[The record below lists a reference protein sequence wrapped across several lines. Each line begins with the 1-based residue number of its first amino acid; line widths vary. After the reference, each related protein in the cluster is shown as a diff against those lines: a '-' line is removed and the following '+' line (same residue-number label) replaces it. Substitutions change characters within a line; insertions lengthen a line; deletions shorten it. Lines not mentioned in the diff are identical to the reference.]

1 MATMTIAQALAS
13 NAFGIIIADT
23 PVKMVAAL
31 SNTALVARVSQFT
44 MNAPGASGAGHAA
57 LLAGLGS
64 KFSTNGFRYV
74 VRDTVAFLT
83 DPHNA
88 AGLALATAIAV
99 FDTAAN
105 LLAIAGTPLA
115 LRAGSVL
122 LSTSATLTLA
132 NLITLEAEPSFSVLP
147 GQSITLGDS
156 AANLLALTAA
166 QNRASIKAESVTVNS
181 TVSIA
186 TATSLFALP
195 HFSVSGGATLTV
207 SGNLATMTNPSVL
220 STLSGFAAVAGVAI
234 EVADSL
240 SVLLGAAG
248 AIGTLAHTI
257 PSLAAT
263 MTDFETLNAAQVA
276 ALSVLPRF
284 SVGTGAALF
293 LSDTVA
299 NLLALAPAAAGLATQ
314 TTLSQSDG
322 ANMAQLAALVALP
335 GFNPGSGHLLTVTD
349 TLAHLAG
356 MTTAESFAAGAVV
369 VQDTVAHLLA
379 AHALPA
385 GTTGVIALLD
395 GNTYTVAQAEALLAL
410 AGSLALVPAG
420 AATALLIADTT
431 ANLNNAGSAIA
442 ALQAD
447 GPVSFSSTDGGTITG
462 STLTAIQ
469 AATLVTSAAGLLVAD
484 TGSALSAFA
493 SQIFGRGFQSIT
505 VDSGVFGG
513 TEAQLLDPTLHF
525 AGQSGAAI
533 LLLSLPASAQLI
545 GSTVASAAQ
554 LTAMSILPGF
564 SLASGATLT
573 VSDTIAALIGAAAL
587 VNAFATAAQ
596 ATDSETVTAAGAA
609 TLAAIRT
616 TIGAGHFSLG
626 GHTVAVSDDAANI
639 ADPANAAG
647 IALASSVTLSAA
659 SIVDAAQAATLIAL
673 GSAFSTGGLG
683 IAIADTAANLV
694 ALAGSAAILNGWNA
708 QVLLSADATLSVAGA
723 QPLLAF
729 TGFAVGT
736 HHLALA
742 DSAADLL
749 STGSAATEAM
759 ANAVALSQAATVTV
773 AEATALL
780 GLHGF
785 STGGQ
790 ALTVADTPTHLAA
803 APLGVQ
809 ALATSETIVARTSG
823 NAADFTLSAAQL
835 GALQALPS
843 LSMAGFVNSITLADT
858 ASTLAALAS
867 ALGGAASGSL
877 LTHVVPVLSA
887 DAVVSAATANI
898 LAHVPHFGLAGHTLT
913 VLDSPAGLLS
923 PGVVAGLAIATGS
936 GLAAPAIVTAAIAN
950 ALAALPGFAANGNP
964 MTVADTPAHLLSL
977 SGAAEAL
984 AANAQIVPY
993 TVGNAADFTLTAAQ
1007 LSVLAAVPHLAL
1019 FGPITVS
1026 DTAPNLILLEA
1037 VFAAAAPGSSLLA
1050 ARPVSV
1056 SSLSADATVSAAS
1069 LSALASL
1076 PGLGLAGHILT
1087 VRDTPTALLALPR
1100 PMLGLATT
1108 VALAANAAPWTVSA
1122 ARADVFAS
1130 LPSFSSGPG
1139 MTVSD
1144 NVGNL
1149 LAPGNAAGLAI
1160 ATSVTI
1166 GADAT
1171 VNANQALALHAIP
1184 GFTAGTHHLTISNG
1198 GAGLAGLDSGTA
1210 ALAFAIQLSGGSV
1223 VTVAQFQVV
1232 AALPNFSTNGN
1243 TLAVADTASNLLT
1256 LAGGSL
1262 SLIASTILAAPA
1274 TLTADQAA
1282 ALRTLPNISVATGL
1296 TVADTAANLLRL
1308 AGGALPAD
1316 WAGELL
1322 AGTVALTAD
1331 ASITAAQAA
1340 LLDQLGARF
1349 NNGGHVL
1356 TVTDAPNAL
1365 LASRG
1370 LASIA
1375 GQIGGFTLAANAGP
1389 WTVSAA
1395 AATALSAIPHF
1406 NAGPG
1411 MAVSDGVGNLLA
1423 SGNAAGLAAAASVT
1437 IGADAT
1443 LNAVQALAL
1452 HAIPGFTAGTH
1463 HLTISNGGA
1472 GLATLDSG
1480 TAALAFAIQLSGG
1493 SVVTVAQFQVVAALP
1508 NFSTNGNT
1516 LAVADTASNLLT
1528 LAGGSLSLI
1537 ASTILAAPATLT
1549 ADQAAALRTLPNISV
1564 ATGLTVADTAA
1575 NLLRLAGGALPAD
1588 WAGELLAGTVALTAD
1603 ASITAAQAALL
1614 DQLGARFNNGGHV
1627 LTVTDAPNALLA
1639 SRGLASIAGQ
1649 IGGFTLAA
1657 NAGPWTVSAAAA
1669 TALSAIPHFN
1679 AGPGMAVSDG
1689 VGNLLA
1695 SGNAAGL
1702 AAAASVTIGAD
1713 ATLNAVQ
1720 ALALHA
1726 IPGFTAGTHH
1736 LTISNGGAGLATLDS
1751 GTAALAF
1758 AIQLSGGSVVTVAQ
1772 FRVVA
1777 ALPNFTTNG
1786 NSLVVS
1792 DTAANLLGL
1801 VGTDTSLASVIV
1813 LRANATIT
1821 ADQAEALVTLPHF
1834 STGAAYLGVADTVA
1848 GLLHVSGAGPLP
1860 DDWAGEL
1867 TATTIALTADAT
1879 ANAAQAAELAALG
1892 GRLVLGSYTL
1902 TIRDTAAALL
1912 APANAAGLALAA
1924 VVTLSGPEAG
1934 LTAAAAT
1941 HLSGIAGFGTGGN
1954 SVTVSDTAAN
1964 LAFAGHAA
1972 GVTLADHVQLG
1983 AAATLSAAAA
1993 AALIGR
1999 TNFQS
2004 GALLSIADSLSHL
2017 LHLGSTTL
2025 AHNDAVLRATPIGL
2039 SDDAVAT
2046 VAQMAT
2052 LAALP
2057 EYAQFSLNGNNLVV
2071 LDSGRHLA
2079 GFTPA
2084 RIATPTAYDM
2094 AGDATL
2100 NAAQANALAALGV
2113 NLGDNTLTIVDTPTA
2128 LLDSANAA
2136 GVALAGVLALSGN
2149 ATVTAPRAVALFGNP
2164 LFNTGGHVL
2173 TVQDSAAAL
2182 LGLSTAIDM
2191 LATTLALAAS
2201 ETVDVAT
2208 LLGLTQFGIKFSLAG
2223 NTLTVADT
2231 AANLATLNTLE
2242 THLAPQEVLIASA
2255 SVTAATAKT
2264 LAALPHFSLGSGV
2277 TLTIVDSVANLTAL
2291 SGAAQAIA
2299 TAETLAFGASVTLT
2313 VAQALGLAALPGFS
2327 NTGATIVVDDT
2338 IAHLAQSGW
2347 QPVATGYDVTDSI
2360 ANLVANASSTLLA
2373 HAAAVVLRG
2382 DSVTDTTTIDTLAG
2396 IPHFS
2401 RGAAALVVA
2410 DAPDAIAAHAATIL
2424 AVASAARI
2432 LSSAA
2437 ISAAQ
2442 AEQLVSLANAGEL
2455 TFAGSNHLVV
2465 ADSFAH
2471 LADASNAG
2479 GVALA
2484 SIITVTDTAANLV
2497 AATAHDWGSVTPFYA
2512 LTADASV
2519 TGAQATVLAGL
2530 GGHYNNGGH
2539 ALTMADSAAGVIAN
2553 AAALTALAIEAAVS
2567 DTIANIDAAV
2577 GGLLALGARLL
2588 SVAPTH
2594 TSPVSAG
2601 AAAGLHALA
2610 PVMTGSP
2617 VDVTDTASDVVADSA
2632 NLIALGAHLGAI
2644 TVTDGSPVAVA
2655 VATGLLPLLS
2665 HLASGTV
2672 IDVNDTGAAIAAQ
2685 AIGLASLGADLGT
2698 VTLSD
2703 GTATDAATAAAL
2715 VPIAAHLGTGVQVT
2729 VSDTA
2734 AAIDAA
2740 SVGLAAMEGDGR
2752 IAGIVAPNE
2761 TIAHVL
2767 THGAALVSL
2776 NAIATVADTVAHL
2789 NAALDALEAIHGVV
2803 GTIALTDS
2811 GTPEVLVTVAQLVT
2825 AGDFV
2830 GAIVSPHNV
2839 SVSDTAAHIQAD
2851 IAGGAGHIVA
2861 SHGSL
2866 TSIIVSDSGIVTLT
2880 DAQVFATGVDDGA
2893 LSVLAKL
2900 TGGTL
2905 VMTDIPLADISE
2917 VFSGARG
2924 VLPDHMLVRDTAAH
2938 IQADLA
2944 SGASDLVTHRARI
2957 SNVDV
2962 SDLGTITL
2970 TEAQV
2975 TAAHVDDGA
2984 GSVFAKLAGGDLVV
2998 TGVTVAEIGTVAA
3011 LPFAPTSIAVSDTA
3025 AHLQAD
3031 LTAGGSGIL
3040 ANLALISGITAND
3053 AGTISLTVS
3062 QIEAAD
3068 VDDGSGS
3075 ALAMMTGETLA
3086 VTGATV
3092 ADIGAVATLGVP
3104 PSAIAI
3110 IDTAAHIQ
3118 SDLRVGGLSFILAY
3132 RSSISAIDVSPS
3144 GTISLSESQVLHA
3157 GVDDGPGSA
3166 LSLMTGQTLVVTGV
3180 AVADIGTVLGLGVAP
3195 GHITVSDTAAH
3206 MQADLASGSP
3216 ALVAS
3221 IGAISAVA
3229 VNDAGTVTLSV
3240 AQIAAAGVDDGAGSV
3255 LTKLSGGTLAV
3266 SGASIA
3272 DIPTLLALGVVPVT
3286 IGISDTAAHVVA
3298 DLISGASEILAS
3310 IGRIGSIALSDAGTP
3325 SLSLTVADL
3334 AADSAALG
3342 LITTPFTIAIDDT
3355 AAHIRDDLASGSS
3368 HILAH
3373 LAGIGAIG
3381 VNDSA
3386 TISLIQ
3392 TQVLAAHV
3400 DDGAGSVFSKLTGGD
3415 LVVTGVTVAEVVTVL
3430 TLPFAPT
3437 SIAISDTA
3445 AHLRADVISGASAV
3459 LAHLGSIAGIAVS
3472 DSGTI
3477 SLTGAQILAAGVD
3490 DGAGSLM
3497 DLLSGGSVVVTDV
3510 PVAEIATILGLGVTP
3525 SSIAVADSAADIRA
3539 DLVSGASALVAN
3551 IAAISG
3557 IAVSPSGT
3565 IGLTVAQ
3572 AEAAGVDDGAGSVF
3586 GKMTGET
3593 LAVTGAAVADIAGLG
3608 ALTVRPS
3615 GLAIS
3620 DTAANIQADL
3630 ASGSSL
3636 IVANLALIGGIAV
3649 SDAGTITL
3657 TETQLRAAHVDDG
3670 AGSVLSLTSG
3680 GTLAVTQVLAADIR
3694 TVGGLPVVP
3703 DTFAIADTAAHIQA
3717 DLISGS
3723 SAILSY
3729 LGAIPSIAIS
3739 PAGTITL
3746 TEAQVRSASVDD
3758 GAGSAL
3764 SKMTGLTLDVTGVP
3778 VADIGT
3784 ILALGVAP
3792 GSIAISDT
3800 AADIQADLTGGSSAI
3815 LANLSSI
3822 GGIAVTDNGD
3832 IAMTVAQIEA
3842 VHIDDGAGSVFDK
3855 ISGGS
3860 LTVTGA
3866 LVADIETLSGLGGR
3880 PNVVDVSDTAAHIQ
3894 ADLIAGGSSHI
3905 LAHPGLIG
3913 TITVSDA
3920 GTITLTETQIR
3931 TSGVDDGLHAALVK
3945 TVGGSLAVTHV
3956 LAADVGIIAALRV
3969 APTDIAVSDTAAH
3982 IQADLASGSSRILAN
3997 LGLISGI
4004 AVSPAGT
4011 ITLTE
4016 TQLEAAGVDDGAGS
4030 ALALMT
4036 GQTLTVTHVLAAD
4049 IGTVAALF
4057 ISPNHIA
4064 VSDTAAHIQADLTSG
4079 SSSILANLGAI
4090 SSIAVS
4096 PAGTITLTNARVQ
4109 AAGVDDGAGSA
4120 LAKMT
4125 GETLIVTGVPVADIA
4140 TIMALGVAPSHI
4152 AVLDSAANIVADLN
4166 GGSSVIAADSAT
4178 IASVTPTDASL
4189 PVADAVALYDALL
4202 GVALLNEGGLAITGS
4217 AAALLAAHGSDSA
4230 MLSAAAH
4237 VTMDGNPTGLTAAEA
4252 TTLSGIL
4259 GGVLA
4264 LGQTLGVVD
4273 TAAHLILAGN
4283 AAGIALSTDVEL
4295 DTGILSDAALVTTLV
4310 GLHAFNAAAQSIWIQ
4325 DTVARLLDS
4334 AYAAG
4339 IAAASRVMP
4348 QADFTVTAAE
4358 LTALAAIANYETGGH
4373 AMTVQDTAAHIA
4385 ALTQPALGFT
4395 SLTRV
4400 SDTAAHVSASLDS
4413 LQSVVAAHGH
4423 ALSVVLTDGVSN
4435 TIAITVTA
4443 PTYTT
4448 DAATL
4453 DAITIGGVVRVNGTA
4468 AQLSSLA
4475 TTLAGDTVVGE
4486 VAVTDTAA
4494 NILANLTTLN
4504 TIGAKFDSATI
4515 TDATLNAAL
4524 VSGLLTVPHLHAGSV
4539 TISDTGT
4546 QIAAAIQ
4553 ASGAPGRAFMN
4564 AHTVSLSADSVV
4576 TASQALSLQSLTA
4589 LTKNGHTLAA
4599 WDTASHLIDSIDGYL
4614 AAVSA
4619 AQIDG
4624 VYLKTAGGTA
4634 TVSASTAAA
4643 LFGIPLFSKNNPN
4656 ASSNVLTVQDT
4667 AAHLESAFTSLN
4679 AHKTAIDAIVVSAN
4693 VTVTDAVYGD
4703 LLTLGATAA
4712 FGVNVTVR
4720 DTAAN
4725 IVGHAPAQLAGS
4737 PSLTPATW
4745 ALSGSATVAVAGA
4758 AFLGGLSRFSPG
4770 AFTLT
4775 IGADASASVTDANNL
4790 GSLGVTLHLGGHHVH
4805 VAGSVATVSA
4815 LSSAAKAIV
4824 TPDITD
4830 TFAHIATLTI
4840 GSGLLGGTIAVTDSE
4855 APSVAQAA
4863 AFLSLLLVGGNG
4875 GIPGANVSFGG
4886 HTEAI
4891 TDTLANIQT
4900 LTGSAGW
4907 TANTSVHADFTLVV
4921 ADTVAHLIDPA
4932 NTAALTAMAG
4942 TTLSA
4947 NQTVTAA
4954 SAESL
4959 FALETSIHFTPG
4971 GHTVTIQDTA
4981 AHILEAANADGEAL
4995 ASVWQLSGND
5005 TVAAV
5010 DAETLLAQAKFHLNH
5025 TLTVSDSSDNLL
5037 DGILSSTIAGSAY
5050 AASVHVAL
5058 AGPETLDAQTAAA
5071 LVALPGFTNNGD
5083 LSIQD
5088 SSDYLL
5094 NAANHTAETDA
5105 TSVTLV
5111 GDETVSASTAL
5122 HLAALPNF
5130 TLGSAHLSLAS
5141 NDYADAATLTA
5152 IGNFDTGFDPNG
5164 HTLTMTQNALN
5175 LTPAEYTALQSDNV
5189 VLNGHAL
5196 SALATGIVVTSG
5208 AGTVHVAGIGV
5219 DGATLNVYASDG
5231 TSLSQTA
5238 GVGASF
5244 TANASEGSI
5253 GNGVVVT
5260 ETVGASAAT
5269 SESAPIIAL
5278 EATVLTD
5285 AATFAGATFAGSG
5298 SVRVGAGQ
5306 YVNVYTTA
5314 NAPAHPGNPDL
5325 VYDAT
5330 AHTLSLDIDG
5340 HAPLVL
5346 VTLGAAT
5353 HPASLDPTAI
5363 VVQHFT

>member
-23 PVKMVAAL
+23 PVKIAAAL

-936 GLAAPAIVTAAIAN
+936 GLAAPAIVTATIAN

-1472 GLATLDSG
+1472 ELATLD
-1480 TAALAFAIQLSGG
+1480 
-1493 SVVTVAQFQVVAALP
+1493 
-1508 NFSTNGNT
+1508 
-1516 LAVADTASNLLT
+1516 
-1528 LAGGSLSLI
+1528 
-1537 ASTILAAPATLT
+1537 
-1549 ADQAAALRTLPNISV
+1549 
-1564 ATGLTVADTAA
+1564 
-1575 NLLRLAGGALPAD
+1575 
-1588 WAGELLAGTVALTAD
+1588 
-1603 ASITAAQAALL
+1603 
-1614 DQLGARFNNGGHV
+1614 
-1627 LTVTDAPNALLA
+1627 
-1639 SRGLASIAGQ
+1639 
-1649 IGGFTLAA
+1649 
-1657 NAGPWTVSAAAA
+1657 AGP
-1669 TALSAIPHFN
+1669 
-1679 AGPGMAVSDG
+1679 
-1689 VGNLLA
+1689 
-1695 SGNAAGL
+1695 
-1702 AAAASVTIGAD
+1702 
-1713 ATLNAVQ
+1713 
-1720 ALALHA
+1720 
-1726 IPGFTAGTHH
+1726 
-1736 LTISNGGAGLATLDS
+1736 
-1751 GTAALAF
+1751 AALAF

-2373 HAAAVVLRG
+2373 HAAAVVLLG